1 MLGYSVDV
9 LWNYR
14 DQYWIW
20 TPILGP
26 IFGGLAGTFVYDIFI
41 FTGKESIVNTPNAA
55 ARSHQAQEVVV
66 GEAQLTAAAAS
77 PSSEY
82 HPTHDVV

>member
-1 MLGYSVDV
+1 MVGYSKQV
-9 LWNYR
+9 LFDYR
-14 DQYWIW
+14 HQYWLW

-26 IFGGLAGTFVYDIFI
+26 IFGGLAGTCVYDIFI
-41 FTGKESIVNTPNAA
+41 YTGKESIVNTPNAA